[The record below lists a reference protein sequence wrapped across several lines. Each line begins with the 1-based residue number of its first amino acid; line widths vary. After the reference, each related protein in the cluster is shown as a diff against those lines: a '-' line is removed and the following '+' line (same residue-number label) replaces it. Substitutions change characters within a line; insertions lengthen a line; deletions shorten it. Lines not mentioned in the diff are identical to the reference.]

1 VKPIHILLTLA
12 AAIIT
17 AVPAGAQQ
25 SPSLGAARVTLVAG
39 PAPSRGGRT
48 EVLRRA
54 QRSPRNIVIVDRNAT
69 ADDLAGALALLNV
82 MRIQYGDALS
92 SDLRARPDV
101 VRNGPRWE
109 ESAYRAWLVEQLV
122 RLRKAPETSLDEFG
136 TVKAVQITLPVPS
149 ASAGSKATP

>member
-1 VKPIHILLTLA
+1 MKRIHSLLAL

-17 AVPAGAQQ
+17 VVPVGAQ
-25 SPSLGAARVTLVAG
+25 STSLGAARVTLVAG

-54 QRSPRNIVIVDRNAT
+54 QRSPKDIVIVDRNAT

-82 MRIQYGDALS
+82 MRLHYGDALT

-122 RLRKAPETSLDEFG
+122 RLRRAPETSIDELG
-136 TVKAVQITLPVPS
+136 TVKAVQITLPAPS
-149 ASAGSKATP
+149 ATAGSKATP